1 MEATKE
7 TKVKPKK
14 QNNIFAKDND
24 IFIKVLENQ
33 SSEYISNI
41 YFEFEKNNSIADIF
55 AVKDKKDFA
64 TKLKTKKI
72 VTEKGKVYAVNIAAL
87 TKLIGDDI
95 GADDGGCAR
104 GGREQAGGR
113 YAQRVPHT
121 TG

>member
-72 VTEKGKVYAVNIAAL
+72 
-87 TKLIGDDI
+87 
-95 GADDGGCAR
+95 CW
-104 GGREQAGGR
+104 
-113 YAQRVPHT
+113 
-121 TG
+121 